1 MPTVTFYQDLAKPN
15 STHIPTSSVASGDC
29 VFKHPTDLYNP
40 TIVFNGDCHNATSFS
55 LLGKYYW
62 VTKMVSVRDDVW
74 EVTGK
79 KNLLATYQGSIGLAS
94 AFIQYA
100 DTKDNYVIPDS
111 RLGMESGNYTLYS
124 QNVDCSDFISVN
136 NTYVTVACCAIGCIE
151 ECLVT
156 TTELNQ
162 ILNPFVGASSTD
174 IQKALG
180 SGQEACINAIRGAFW
195 LPLNYSGI
203 GATTSGTI
211 KFGTL
216 DTGIPRRLSPSV
228 IYRSPEKSISF
239 AGFTDWR
246 NVNATIELALP
257 LYGNVSIPVESILP
271 NLGTDSLM
279 VVPTLYVRYYI
290 NLYSGDYTIEIYR
303 KVASSGGGTQHLI
316 VTMVSGNCAVTLP
329 VGTTL
334 NNAAPRMIGAMAG
347 VVGGAMSGNWGGAI
361 ESTAEAYG
369 ILTQAVNTSKPTAIS
384 TGGGGCAYAYREN
397 IAATFYG
404 KIYTHS
410 NPNDVS
416 IKSTIGVPVMKMG
429 TIAAIT
435 SQGSGSGFVQGQDI
449 KLVGTMTEDERNQ
462 IETLFNQGIFYET

>member
-29 VFKHPTDLYNP
+29 VFKHPTDLYQP
-40 TIVFNGDCHNATSFS
+40 TIVFYGDCHNATSFS

-100 DTKDNYVIPDS
+100 DTKDNYVIPDQ
-111 RLGMESGNYTLYS
+111 RLGLEAGNYTVHS
-124 QNVDCSDFISVN
+124 QNIDCSSFININ
-136 NTYVTVACCAIGCIE
+136 NPYITVATCAIGSLQE
-151 ECLVT
+151 YHMT
-156 TTELNQ
+156 STELQ
-162 ILNPFVGASSTD
+162 TILNPFATATAAD

-180 SGQEACINAIRGAFW
+180 SGTEACINAIRGAFW
-195 LPLNYSGI
+195 MPLNYGGGDISMS
-203 GATTSGTI
+203 TSGTI
-211 KFGTL
+211 EFGTL
-216 DTGIPRRLSPSV
+216 DTGVPARTTAI
-228 IYRSPEKSISF
+228 IARSSEKAINF

-246 NVNATIELALP
+246 NVNATIELLLP

-271 NLGTDSLM
+271 NLGNDNLM
-279 VVPTLYVRYYI
+279 TVPTIYVRYYF
-290 NLYSGDYTIEIYR
+290 NLFSGDYTIEIYR
-303 KVASSGGGTQHLI
+303 YANSIKIPITV
-316 VTMVSGNCAVTLP
+316 VSGNCAVTIP
-329 VGTTL
+329 IGTLYDT
-334 NNAAPRMIGAMAG
+334 AASQMIGAMAG
-347 VVGGAMSGNWGGAI
+347 IAGNALTGNLMGAMGDVG
-361 ESTAEAYG
+361 TAYG
-369 ILTQAVNTSKPTAIS
+369 ILTQAVNTSKPAAIS
-384 TGGGGCAYAYREN
+384 TGGGGCAYVYREN

-435 SQGSGSGFVQGQDI
+435 AQGSGSGFVQGQDI